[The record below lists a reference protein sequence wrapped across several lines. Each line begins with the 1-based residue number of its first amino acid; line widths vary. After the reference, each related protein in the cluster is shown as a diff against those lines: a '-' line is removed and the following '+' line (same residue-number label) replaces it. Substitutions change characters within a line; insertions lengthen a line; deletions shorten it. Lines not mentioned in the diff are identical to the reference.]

1 MREIEFKESVWKDLK
16 GIPKP
21 DIQKIKSKIS
31 TLQME
36 SNLDKLKLVN
46 SEFYR
51 IRQGDY
57 RIFFQYS
64 IEENKIIVLRI
75 SHRKDAY

>member
-16 GIPKP
+16 NIPKS
-21 DIQKIKSKIS
+21 DINKIKDKIS
-31 TLQME
+31 TLQAE
-36 SNLDKLKLVN
+36 TNLNKLKLIN

-57 RIFFQYS
+57 RIFFQYELNEDR
-64 IEENKIIVLRI
+64 ITILRI
-75 SHRKDAY
+75 SHRKEAY

>member
-16 GIPKP
+16 NTQKS
-21 DIQKIKSKIS
+21 DLNKIKEKIS
-31 TLQME
+31 TLQVE
-36 SNLDKLKLVN
+36 ANLNKLKLVN

-57 RIFFQYS
+57 RIFFEYS
-64 IEENKIIVLRI
+64 IDEDKITVLRI

>member
-16 GIPKP
+16 NTPKP
-21 DIQKIKSKIS
+21 DITKIKQKIT
-31 TLQME
+31 TLQIE
-36 SNLDKLKLVN
+36 ANLNKLKLVN

-57 RIFFQYS
+57 RIFFQYNM
-64 IEENKIIVLRI
+64 EEDKITILRI
-75 SHRKDAY
+75 THRKDAY

>member
-16 GIPKP
+16 NTPKS
-21 DIQKIKSKIS
+21 DIHKIKEKIS
-31 TLQME
+31 SLQVE
-36 SNLDKLKLVN
+36 PNLNKLKLVN

-57 RIFFQYS
+57 RIFFEYFLD
-64 IEENKIIVLRI
+64 EDKITILRI